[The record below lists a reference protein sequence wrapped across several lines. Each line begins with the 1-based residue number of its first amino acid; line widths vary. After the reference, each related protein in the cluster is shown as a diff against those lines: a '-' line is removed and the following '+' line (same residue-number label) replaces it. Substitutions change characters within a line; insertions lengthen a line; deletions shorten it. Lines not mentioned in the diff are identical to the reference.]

1 MTVRL
6 SAPRRSVVRPSVK
19 GSLTRIPV
27 SGIAFSEAGTWASAT
42 VAGPDQSAR
51 VSAGQNDFI
60 RNLAAPRSATLDSQD
75 FHPGL
80 SETPIW
86 RKYLQMIAQGTSSDK
101 RRRDKPILSCAFCR
115 GRKLR
120 CNRQS
125 PCNAC
130 LRRGKPEECIY
141 STSEQERKDA
151 IDYRPHAKGQTARQR
166 ITRLESLV
174 TEMRGMAQGP
184 SQTFDKTSSPSEAL
198 NSPGSPSAPVDN
210 MGKLSLTES
219 HAVYTGSS
227 HWATILDDIQH
238 LKDELSDDYSDGV
251 KSSESTPFDT
261 NSTHSSPTTRISLLT
276 SATCFPR
283 EQIIST
289 LPSRRVVDRHVS
301 QFFNAFDFAPVIL
314 HRNQFLAE
322 YANFWKDPST
332 VPIMWIGLLYSI
344 MSISVF
350 LQDHHIGALGMSPAE
365 TYRTLT
371 IHCLIAGDYLQ
382 SSRYTIE
389 TLTLHFAVDQNVNLD
404 TYIGNWVLIGVVI
417 RISMRM
423 GLHRDPSHWSNIQP
437 LQAEFRRRIWMT
449 LYDMDFFT
457 STQIGLPRIIK
468 DSQCDTH
475 LPTHLLDDDI
485 GLDHG
490 EVPQGRPLTDPS
502 SLSYIIQ
509 RHSIIKVAAEIYDAT
524 EAGPPSPATI
534 AALNIKLENA
544 VDAIPA
550 WLKYRSLEIS
560 IADNPVTILHRMV
573 LDILIHKAVYL
584 LHRRSFVKAS
594 TGEESIKSNEACIK
608 AALAIME
615 HQRRMDEETQAGGLM
630 FGIRW
635 KVATSLNHEFLQAT
649 IMLCLALTR
658 KSDILEALSVAKGL
672 WEKNA
677 DQSVEAQRA
686 VNAITAVLNQNAD
699 RPSTPSTLV
708 ASSGL
713 FQQMPGAADCLGS
726 FNYEQ
731 DMALDP
737 SLFSVDDDMVAF
749 GSMLDDW
756 MPAAGEDNPRV
767 G

>member
-1 MTVRL
+1 
-6 SAPRRSVVRPSVK
+6 
-19 GSLTRIPV
+19 
-27 SGIAFSEAGTWASAT
+27 
-42 VAGPDQSAR
+42 
-51 VSAGQNDFI
+51 
-60 RNLAAPRSATLDSQD
+60 
-75 FHPGL
+75 
-80 SETPIW
+80 
-86 RKYLQMIAQGTSSDK
+86 MIAQGTPSSK

-151 IDYRPHAKGQTARQR
+151 IDYRPHARGQTARQR
-166 ITRLESLV
+166 ITRLESLL

-184 SQTFDKTSSPSEAL
+184 SQTLDKTTFPSEAL
-198 NSPGSPSAPVDN
+198 DGTGSSSAPVDN
-210 MGKLSLTES
+210 MGKLSLTEI

-227 HWATILDDIQH
+227 HWATILDD
-238 LKDELSDDYSDGV
+238 
-251 KSSESTPFDT
+251 
-261 NSTHSSPTTRISLLT
+261 
-276 SATCFPR
+276 
-283 EQIIST
+283 
-289 LPSRRVVDRHVS
+289 
-301 QFFNAFDFAPVIL
+301 
-314 HRNQFLAE
+314 

-350 LQDHHIGALGMSPAE
+350 LQEHHIGALSMSPAGPGDMLE

-371 IHCLIAGDYLQ
+371 IHCLISGDYLQ
-382 SSRYTIE
+382 SSKYTIE
-389 TLTLHFAVDQNVNLD
+389 TLMLHFAIDQNVNLD

-417 RISMRM
+417 RVAMRM
-423 GLHRDPSHWSNIQP
+423 GLHRDPSHWSNIRP

-490 EVPQGRPLTDPS
+490 KIPQGRPLTDPS

-534 AALNIKLENA
+534 SALNIKLENA
-544 VDAIPA
+544 VDTIPA

-560 IADNPVTILHRMV
+560 IADNPVTILYRMI

-608 AALAIME
+608 AALAILE

-649 IMLCLALTR
+649 MMLCLALSRYQERETDAAGSHPLAR
-658 KSDILEALSVAKGL
+658 KSDILGALSVAKGL
-672 WEKNA
+672 WGKNA

-699 RPSTPSTLV
+699 KPSSPSTLV
-708 ASSGL
+708 TSSGF
-713 FQQMPGAADCLGS
+713 FQQMPGTADYLGS

-737 SLFSVDDDMVAF
+737 SLFSVDDDMEAF
-749 GSMLDDW
+749 GGMLDDW
-756 MPAAGEDNPRV
+756 MPAAGESNPRV